1 MSDRYYLFKGCL
13 IPTRVPNLEKASLI
27 ALDSMGVDHRPLPG
41 ATCCVEPIGLRSMA
55 ADTWLVTVARMLAI
69 AETDGRDVLT
79 LCNGCYLSFQEAW
92 HALQEPA
99 VRDKVNLILSD
110 LGREYRGGVKVR
122 HLLDLA
128 HDKGEESVKSLVR
141 RDLSAFKLAPHSGC
155 HVLRPSKADLRERAY
170 APRMLG
176 DVARWLGST
185 VVSEEGWP
193 ECCGGGVASVDDG
206 VSSRHI
212 GGRVL
217 ELSPFRGDMH
227 IDAMSVLLQPVRPA
241 TERGSAGPAPLRA
254 HGVGLRGDPGG
265 DRAALPSHQAGAD
278 QRLTLTMCRLNWM
291 AGAEWVMYP
300 MEITSAY
307 LA

>member
-1 MSDRYYLFKGCL
+1 LSDRYYLFKGCL
-13 IPTRVPNLEKASLI
+13 IPTRVPHLEKASLI
-27 ALDSMGVDHRPLPG
+27 ALDSMGVDHVPLPG

-55 ADTWLVTVARMLAI
+55 KDTWLVTVARMLAI

-79 LCNGCYLSFQEAW
+79 LCNGCYLSFQEAR

-99 VRDKVNLILSD
+99 VRDRVNLILSS

-128 HDKGEESVKSLVR
+128 HDKGEESMKSLVR

-176 DVARWLGST
+176 DVARWLGSR

-206 VSSRHI
+206 VSI
-212 GGRVL
+212 GILEDVCSSYRRSGATCILTPCPFCFSQFDLRQKGGLPVL
-217 ELSPFRGDMH
+217 HLS
-227 IDAMSVLLQPVRPA
+227 
-241 TERGSAGPAPLRA
+241 
-254 HGVGLRGDPGG
+254 
-265 DRAALPSHQAGAD
+265 
-278 QRLTLTMCRLNWM
+278 
-291 AGAEWVMYP
+291 
-300 MEITSAY
+300 
-307 LA
+307 